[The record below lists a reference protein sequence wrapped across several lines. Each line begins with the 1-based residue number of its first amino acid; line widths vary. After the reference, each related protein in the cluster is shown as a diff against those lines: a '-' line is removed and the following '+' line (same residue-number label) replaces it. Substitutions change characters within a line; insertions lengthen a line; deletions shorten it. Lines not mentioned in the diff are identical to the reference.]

1 MIIMKVK
8 NWKRLPSNMAA
19 DRQFHKNKE
28 KNSAKYFFTKIYK
41 MKHMDLTSKTI
52 CNRALRVTK
61 FNIAKKMKI
70 NGLSKRI
77 YLLLEKLLMKS
88 RKKNL
93 LGWKN

>member
-1 MIIMKVK
+1 
-8 NWKRLPSNMAA
+8 
-19 DRQFHKNKE
+19 
-28 KNSAKYFFTKIYK
+28 
-41 MKHMDLTSKTI
+41 MKHMDL
-52 CNRALRVTK
+52 RALRVTK
-61 FNIAKKMKI
+61 FNIAKKIKI

>member
-1 MIIMKVK
+1 
-8 NWKRLPSNMAA
+8 
-19 DRQFHKNKE
+19 
-28 KNSAKYFFTKIYK
+28 

-61 FNIAKKMKI
+61 FNIAKKIKI

>member
-1 MIIMKVK
+1 
-8 NWKRLPSNMAA
+8 
-19 DRQFHKNKE
+19 
-28 KNSAKYFFTKIYK
+28 
-41 MKHMDLTSKTI
+41 MDLTSKTI
-52 CNRALRVTK
+52 CNRVLRVTK
-61 FNIAKKMKI
+61 FNIAKKIKI